1 MNADLTTVSAQEL
14 RRLRI
19 LRRRAQECRATRS
32 ASTGKTKRR
41 SDLIAC
47 KEAERRLDS
56 TLRILQPLETP
67 GQERIKLAYSDEDSG
82 KEEFLPA
89 TR

>member
-19 LRRRAQECRATRS
+19 LRRRAQECRDAQRLYW
-32 ASTGKTKRR
+32 KTKRR

-67 GQERIKLAYSDEDSG
+67 GQERIKLAYSDED
-82 KEEFLPA
+82 
-89 TR
+89 